1 MITISPRAKE
11 NRKENPIAESQ
22 CGQAG
27 SGTITPAKLADKQQ
41 PIETE
46 STGEDSTSLININS
60 EKDDTDITVSRTRT
74 KTFSW

>member
-1 MITISPRAKE
+1 MGEGRRAREHAVHLNLDITSMITISPRAKE

-46 STGEDSTSLININS
+46 STGEDSTSSIN
-60 EKDDTDITVSRTRT
+60 
-74 KTFSW
+74 